1 MAITSLSDVTN
12 EYGSYRGNSLV
23 GPRGSVGTVPNDGLE
38 GIVGKNLPFLN
49 GILLK
54 IGGTIYTDQGYLN
67 ALKTA
72 GNPYI
77 SKRSLP
83 VVSLRLSDLTAELPE
98 TIVYE
103 GTTRTKYAEANV
115 TKRMSTID
123 DILNYLNDFFNP
135 NTSDTTLDPL
145 TIGGWELTT
154 SEYNVDLDVAGEY
167 PGLQF
172 EESGLGIKIS
182 TPPTSQTPKEPE
194 PVPVVEIEPE
204 KEIEIIKPKLDTL
217 DFSNIVIPPLD
228 LSDFKLDPIDLDFSD
243 FDFGFGN
250 INTDFGYGLGG
261 DISVSNPNLTR
272 GSGISNDGFGFSN
285 NRDDNIT
292 LSSERFGGFT
302 F

>member
-23 GPRGSVGTVPNDGLE
+23 GERGSVGTVPNDGLA

-54 IGGTIYTDQGYLN
+54 IEGTIYTDQGYLN
-67 ALKTA
+67 ALKAA
-72 GNPYI
+72 GNPFI

-83 VVSLRLSDLTAELPE
+83 IVSLRLSDLTADLPE

-103 GTTRTKYAEANV
+103 GTTRTRYAEANV

-123 DILNYLNDFFNP
+123 DILNYINDFFNP

-182 TPPTSQTPKEPE
+182 TPPNVQTVKEPE
-194 PVPVVEIEPE
+194 PKPVVEVEPSR
-204 KEIEIIKPKLDTL
+204 EIAIIKPEV
-217 DFSNIVIPPLD
+217 VIEEPII
-228 LSDFKLDPIDLDFSD
+228 LSDNRKLQVKSILSPREEIR
-243 FDFGFGN
+243 
-250 INTDFGYGLGG
+250 
-261 DISVSNPNLTR
+261 ISPSSNPFTF
-272 GSGISNDGFGFSN
+272 GSGISNDGFGFNS

-292 LSSERFGGFT
+292 LSSERFGGFL

>member
-12 EYGSYRGNSLV
+12 EYGTYRGNSLV

-54 IGGTIYTDQGYLN
+54 IEGTIYTDQGYLN
-67 ALKTA
+67 ALKAA
-72 GNPYI
+72 GNPFI

-83 VVSLRLSDLTAELPE
+83 IVSLRLSDLTADLPE

-103 GTTRTKYAEANV
+103 GTTRTTYAEANV

-145 TIGGWELTT
+145 TIGGWQLTT
-154 SEYNVDLDVAGEY
+154 SDYNVDLDVAGEY

-182 TPPTSQTPKEPE
+182 TPPNVQTVKEPE
-194 PVPVVEIEPE
+194 PKPVVEVEPPR
-204 KEIEIIKPKLDTL
+204 EIPIIKPEV
-217 DFSNIVIPPLD
+217 VIEEPII
-228 LSDFKLDPIDLDFSD
+228 LSDNRKLQVKSILSPREEIR
-243 FDFGFGN
+243 
-250 INTDFGYGLGG
+250 
-261 DISVSNPNLTR
+261 ISPSSNPFTF
-272 GSGISNDGFGFSN
+272 GSGISNDGFGFNS

>member
-23 GPRGSVGTVPNDGLE
+23 GERGSVGTVPNDGLE

-49 GILLK
+49 GVLLK
-54 IGGTIYTDQGYLN
+54 IEGTIYTDQGYLN
-67 ALKTA
+67 ALKTV

-83 VVSLRLSDLTAELPE
+83 VVSLRLSDLTADLPE

-103 GTTRTKYAEANV
+103 GTTRTTYAEANV

-182 TPPTSQTPKEPE
+182 TPPNVQTVKEPE
-194 PVPVVEIEPE
+194 PKPVVEVEPP
-204 KEIEIIKPKLDTL
+204 KEIAIIKPEV
-217 DFSNIVIPPLD
+217 VIEEPII
-228 LSDFKLDPIDLDFSD
+228 LSDNRKLQVKSILSPREEIR
-243 FDFGFGN
+243 
-250 INTDFGYGLGG
+250 
-261 DISVSNPNLTR
+261 ISPSSNPFTF
-272 GSGISNDGFGFSN
+272 GSGISNDGFGFSS

-292 LSSERFGGFT
+292 LSSERFGGFI

>member
-12 EYGSYRGNSLV
+12 EYGTYRGNSLV
-23 GPRGSVGTVPNDGLE
+23 GERGSVGTVPNDGLE

-54 IGGTIYTDQGYLN
+54 IEGTIYTDQGYLN
-67 ALKTA
+67 ALKVA
-72 GNPYI
+72 GNPFI

-83 VVSLRLSDLTAELPE
+83 IVSLRLSDLTADLPE

-103 GTTRTKYAEANV
+103 GTTRTRYAEANV

-145 TIGGWELTT
+145 TIGGWQLTT
-154 SEYNVDLDVAGEY
+154 SDYNVDLDVAGEY

-182 TPPTSQTPKEPE
+182 TPPNVQTVKEPE
-194 PVPVVEIEPE
+194 PKPVVEVEPPR
-204 KEIEIIKPKLDTL
+204 EIPIIKPEV
-217 DFSNIVIPPLD
+217 VIEEPII
-228 LSDFKLDPIDLDFSD
+228 LSDNRKLQVKSILSPREEIR
-243 FDFGFGN
+243 
-250 INTDFGYGLGG
+250 
-261 DISVSNPNLTR
+261 ISPSNNPFTF
-272 GSGISNDGFGFSN
+272 GSGISNDGFGFNS

>member
-12 EYGSYRGNSLV
+12 NYGTYRGNSLV
-23 GPRGSVGTVPNDGLE
+23 GPRGSVGTVPNDGLA

-54 IGGTIYTDQGYLN
+54 IEGTIYTDQGYLN
-67 ALKTA
+67 ALKAA

-103 GTTRTKYAEANV
+103 DTTRTIYAEANV

-182 TPPTSQTPKEPE
+182 TPPTAQTPKEPE

-204 KEIEIIKPKLDTL
+204 KEIAIITPELDNF
-217 DFSNIVIPPLD
+217 DFSDIVIPPLD
-228 LSDFKLDPIDLDFSD
+228 LSDIEIGPINIGGGSGNFGFSD
-243 FDFGFGN
+243 STDFGFGN
-250 INTDFGYGLGG
+250 FNNGF
-261 DISVSNPNLTR
+261 
-272 GSGISNDGFGFSN
+272 GSGISNDGFGFNS

-292 LSSERFGGFT
+292 LSSERFGGFL

>member
-23 GPRGSVGTVPNDGLE
+23 GERGSVGTVPNDGLA

-54 IGGTIYTDQGYLN
+54 IEGTIYTDQGYLN
-67 ALKTA
+67 ALKAA
-72 GNPYI
+72 GNPFI

-83 VVSLRLSDLTAELPE
+83 IVSLRLSDLTADLPE

-103 GTTRTKYAEANV
+103 GTTRTRYAEANV

-123 DILNYLNDFFNP
+123 DILNYINDFFNP

-182 TPPTSQTPKEPE
+182 TPPNVQTVKEPE
-194 PVPVVEIEPE
+194 PKPVVEVEPSR
-204 KEIEIIKPKLDTL
+204 EIAIIKPEV
-217 DFSNIVIPPLD
+217 VIEEPII
-228 LSDFKLDPIDLDFSD
+228 LSDNRKLQVKSILSPREEIR
-243 FDFGFGN
+243 
-250 INTDFGYGLGG
+250 
-261 DISVSNPNLTR
+261 ISPSNNPFTL
-272 GSGISNDGFGFSN
+272 GSGISNDGFGFSR

-292 LSSERFGGFT
+292 LSSERFGGFL

>member
-23 GPRGSVGTVPNDGLE
+23 GERGSVGTVPNDGLA

-54 IGGTIYTDQGYLN
+54 IEGTIYTDQGYLN
-67 ALKTA
+67 ALKAA
-72 GNPYI
+72 GNPFI

-83 VVSLRLSDLTAELPE
+83 IVSLRLSDLTADLPE

-103 GTTRTKYAEANV
+103 GTTRTRYAEANV

-123 DILNYLNDFFNP
+123 DILNYINDFFNP

-182 TPPTSQTPKEPE
+182 TPPNIQTVKEPE
-194 PVPVVEIEPE
+194 PKPVVEVEPSR
-204 KEIEIIKPKLDTL
+204 EIAIIKPEV
-217 DFSNIVIPPLD
+217 VIEEPII
-228 LSDFKLDPIDLDFSD
+228 LSDNRKLQVKSILSPREEIR
-243 FDFGFGN
+243 
-250 INTDFGYGLGG
+250 
-261 DISVSNPNLTR
+261 ISPSNNPFTL
-272 GSGISNDGFGFSN
+272 GSGISNDGFGFSR

-292 LSSERFGGFT
+292 LSSERFGGFL

>member
-23 GPRGSVGTVPNDGLE
+23 GERGSVGTVPNDGLE

-54 IGGTIYTDQGYLN
+54 IEGTIYTDQGYLN
-67 ALKTA
+67 ALKAA
-72 GNPYI
+72 GNPFI

-83 VVSLRLSDLTAELPE
+83 IVSLRLSDLTADLPE

-103 GTTRTKYAEANV
+103 GTTRTTYAEANV

-154 SEYNVDLDVAGEY
+154 SDYNVDLDVAGEY

-182 TPPTSQTPKEPE
+182 TPPTVQTVKEPE
-194 PVPVVEIEPE
+194 PKPVVEVEPP
-204 KEIEIIKPKLDTL
+204 KEIAIIKPEV
-217 DFSNIVIPPLD
+217 VIEEPII
-228 LSDFKLDPIDLDFSD
+228 LSDNRKLQVKSILSPREEIR
-243 FDFGFGN
+243 
-250 INTDFGYGLGG
+250 
-261 DISVSNPNLTR
+261 ISPSNNPFTL
-272 GSGISNDGFGFSN
+272 GSGISNDGFGFNS

>member
-23 GPRGSVGTVPNDGLE
+23 GERGSVGTVPNDGLA

-54 IGGTIYTDQGYLN
+54 IEGTIYTDQGYLN
-67 ALKTA
+67 ALKAA
-72 GNPYI
+72 GNPFI

-83 VVSLRLSDLTAELPE
+83 IVSLRLSDLTADLPE

-103 GTTRTKYAEANV
+103 GTTRTRYAEANV

-123 DILNYLNDFFNP
+123 DILNYINDFFNP

-182 TPPTSQTPKEPE
+182 TPPNIQTVKEPE
-194 PVPVVEIEPE
+194 PKPVVEVEPSR
-204 KEIEIIKPKLDTL
+204 EIAIIKPEV
-217 DFSNIVIPPLD
+217 VIEQPII
-228 LSDFKLDPIDLDFSD
+228 LSDNRKLQVKSILSPREEIR
-243 FDFGFGN
+243 
-250 INTDFGYGLGG
+250 
-261 DISVSNPNLTR
+261 ISPSSNPFTF
-272 GSGISNDGFGFSN
+272 GSGISNDGFGFSSN
-285 NRDDNIT
+285 GDDNIT
-292 LSSERFGGFT
+292 LSSERFGGFR

>member
-23 GPRGSVGTVPNDGLE
+23 GERGSVGTVPNDGLA

-54 IGGTIYTDQGYLN
+54 IEGTIYTDQGYLN
-67 ALKTA
+67 ALKAA
-72 GNPYI
+72 GNPFI

-83 VVSLRLSDLTAELPE
+83 IVSLRLSDLTADLPE

-103 GTTRTKYAEANV
+103 GTTRTRYAEANV

-123 DILNYLNDFFNP
+123 DILNYINDFFNP

-182 TPPTSQTPKEPE
+182 TPPNIQTVKEPE
-194 PVPVVEIEPE
+194 PKPVVEVEPSR
-204 KEIEIIKPKLDTL
+204 EIAIIKPEV
-217 DFSNIVIPPLD
+217 VIEEPII
-228 LSDFKLDPIDLDFSD
+228 LSDNRKLQVKSILSPREEIR
-243 FDFGFGN
+243 
-250 INTDFGYGLGG
+250 
-261 DISVSNPNLTR
+261 ISPSSNPFTF
-272 GSGISNDGFGFSN
+272 GSGISNDGFGFSSN
-285 NRDDNIT
+285 GDDNIT
-292 LSSERFGGFT
+292 LSSERFGGFL

>member
-23 GPRGSVGTVPNDGLE
+23 GERGSVGTVPNDGLE

-54 IGGTIYTDQGYLN
+54 IEGTIYTDQGYLN
-67 ALKTA
+67 ALKAA
-72 GNPYI
+72 GNPFI

-83 VVSLRLSDLTAELPE
+83 IVSLRLSDLTADLPE

-103 GTTRTKYAEANV
+103 GTTRTTYAEANV

-182 TPPTSQTPKEPE
+182 TPPNVQTVKEPE
-194 PVPVVEIEPE
+194 PKPVVEVEPP
-204 KEIEIIKPKLDTL
+204 KEIAIIKPEV
-217 DFSNIVIPPLD
+217 VIEEPII
-228 LSDFKLDPIDLDFSD
+228 LSDNRKLQVKSILSPREEIR
-243 FDFGFGN
+243 
-250 INTDFGYGLGG
+250 
-261 DISVSNPNLTR
+261 ISPSSNPFTF
-272 GSGISNDGFGFSN
+272 GSGISNDGFGFNS

>member
-23 GPRGSVGTVPNDGLE
+23 GERGSVGTVPNDGLE

-54 IGGTIYTDQGYLN
+54 IEGTIYTDQGYLN
-67 ALKTA
+67 ALKAA
-72 GNPYI
+72 GNPFI

-83 VVSLRLSDLTAELPE
+83 IVSLRLSDLTADLPE

-103 GTTRTKYAEANV
+103 GTTRTTYAEANV

-154 SEYNVDLDVAGEY
+154 SDYNVDLDVAGEY

-182 TPPTSQTPKEPE
+182 TPPTVQTVKEPE
-194 PVPVVEIEPE
+194 PKPVVEVEPP
-204 KEIEIIKPKLDTL
+204 KEIAIIKPEV
-217 DFSNIVIPPLD
+217 VIEEPII
-228 LSDFKLDPIDLDFSD
+228 LSDNRKLQVKSILSPREEIR
-243 FDFGFGN
+243 
-250 INTDFGYGLGG
+250 
-261 DISVSNPNLTR
+261 ISPSNNPFTF
-272 GSGISNDGFGFSN
+272 GSGISNDGFGFNS

>member
-23 GPRGSVGTVPNDGLE
+23 GERGSVGTVPNDGLA

-54 IGGTIYTDQGYLN
+54 IEGTIYTDQGYLN
-67 ALKTA
+67 ALKAA
-72 GNPYI
+72 GNPFI

-83 VVSLRLSDLTAELPE
+83 IVSLRLSDLTADLPE

-103 GTTRTKYAEANV
+103 GTTRTRYAEANV

-123 DILNYLNDFFNP
+123 DILNYINDFFNP

-182 TPPTSQTPKEPE
+182 TPPNIQTVKEPE
-194 PVPVVEIEPE
+194 PKPVVEVEPSR
-204 KEIEIIKPKLDTL
+204 EIAIIKPEV
-217 DFSNIVIPPLD
+217 VIEEPII
-228 LSDFKLDPIDLDFSD
+228 LSDNRKLQVKSILSPREEIR
-243 FDFGFGN
+243 
-250 INTDFGYGLGG
+250 
-261 DISVSNPNLTR
+261 ISPSSNPFTF
-272 GSGISNDGFGFSN
+272 GSGISNDGFGFSSN
-285 NRDDNIT
+285 GDDNIT
-292 LSSERFGGFT
+292 LSSERFGGFR

>member
-1 MAITSLSDVTN
+1 MARTSLSDVTN

-23 GPRGSVGTVPNDGLE
+23 GERGSVGTVPNDGLA

-54 IGGTIYTDQGYLN
+54 IEGTIYTDQGYLN
-67 ALKTA
+67 ALKAA
-72 GNPYI
+72 GNPFI

-83 VVSLRLSDLTAELPE
+83 IVSLRLSDLTADLPE

-103 GTTRTKYAEANV
+103 GTTRTRYAEANV

-123 DILNYLNDFFNP
+123 DILNYINDFFNP

-182 TPPTSQTPKEPE
+182 TPPNVQTVKEPE
-194 PVPVVEIEPE
+194 PKPVVEVEPSR
-204 KEIEIIKPKLDTL
+204 EIAIIKPEV
-217 DFSNIVIPPLD
+217 VIEQPII
-228 LSDFKLDPIDLDFSD
+228 LSDNRKLQVKSILSPREEIR
-243 FDFGFGN
+243 
-250 INTDFGYGLGG
+250 
-261 DISVSNPNLTR
+261 ISPSSNPFTF
-272 GSGISNDGFGFSN
+272 GSGISNDGFGFSSN
-285 NRDDNIT
+285 GDDNIT
-292 LSSERFGGFT
+292 LSSERFGGFR